1 MPVAVY
7 SLLGHALSMGWKV
20 SKAPQEGRYYLA
32 KKQMLRRASTK
43 IYGESAL
50 NSNIPE
56 FGGRNIGGLKK
67 KKNTY
72 HFT

>member
-32 KKQMLRRASTK
+32 KKQMLRRTSTK

-56 FGGRNIGGLKK
+56 FGGRNSGG
-67 KKNTY
+67 
-72 HFT
+72 F